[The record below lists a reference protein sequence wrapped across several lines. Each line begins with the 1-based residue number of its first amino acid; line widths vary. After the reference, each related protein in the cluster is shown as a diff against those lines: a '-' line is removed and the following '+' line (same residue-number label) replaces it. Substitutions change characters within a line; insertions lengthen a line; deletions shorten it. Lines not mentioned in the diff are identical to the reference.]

1 MGYGDRLHIVS
12 LGQGQGPV
20 ASALIEN
27 GSRTGDWVV
36 LQNCML
42 AKSWM
47 PELDRIIFELQEK
60 VTLQLQQQHS
70 NPSQATDSDG
80 GAHSNS
86 GAPRNSYI
94 HSDFRL
100 FLTSTPASYF
110 PVSVLQNGVKMTNE
124 PPKGFRAN
132 LMRSFGNL
140 VKEEDYESS
149 SKPLQWKKL
158 LCGLAFFHANIQ
170 ERRKFGPLGWNIR
183 YAFDESDL
191 ETSIA
196 GYLSPSH
203 AFPLMPSF
211 SSPSLPSPFS
221 LSFLAVSC
229 FSSSSLSIS
238 LLPSLPVSVFCSAP

>member
-1 MGYGDRLHIVS
+1 
-12 LGQGQGPV
+12 
-20 ASALIEN
+20 
-27 GSRTGDWVV
+27 
-36 LQNCML
+36 ML

-211 SSPSLPSPFS
+211 SSPSLPYPFS
-221 LSFLAVSC
+221 FLPCCLLLLLFLTLHLSPPLPPCLCLLQCSVD
-229 FSSSSLSIS
+229 SSSNKIPSLGMLSITS
-238 LLPSLPVSVFCSAP
+238 PDTSTTVGA

>member
-1 MGYGDRLHIVS
+1 MS

-20 ASALIEN
+20 ASALIDN
-27 GSRTGDWVV
+27 GLKTGDWVV

-47 PELDRIIFELQEK
+47 PELDRIIFELQERVNQENNGN
-60 VTLQLQQQHS
+60 VTSAVPVH
-70 NPSQATDSDG
+70 P
-80 GAHSNS
+80 
-86 GAPRNSYI
+86 
-94 HSDFRL
+94 DFRL

-132 LMRSFGNL
+132 IMRSFGNL
-140 VKEEDYESS
+140 IKEDDYEGSV
-149 SKPLQWKKL
+149 KPQEWKKL

-183 YAFDESDL
+183 YAFDETDL

-196 GYLSPSH
+196 GDSYLNHHPH
-203 AFPLMPSF
+203 
-211 SSPSLPSPFS
+211 SS
-221 LSFLAVSC
+221 
-229 FSSSSLSIS
+229 
-238 LLPSLPVSVFCSAP
+238 